1 MARISY
7 VVAPAAD
14 QWSVTRNGETGM
26 TYVSQ
31 EAAFEVAVGEASGD
45 LRSGHDVAIEVRAAL
60 GEPIPRETT
69 SGAESRVRN
78 R

>member
-7 VVAPAAD
+7 VIAPAAD
-14 QWSVTRNGETGM
+14 QWLVTRNGEAGM

-45 LRSGHDVAIEVRAAL
+45 MRSGHDVVIEVRAAL
-60 GEPIPRETT
+60 GEPISRETT